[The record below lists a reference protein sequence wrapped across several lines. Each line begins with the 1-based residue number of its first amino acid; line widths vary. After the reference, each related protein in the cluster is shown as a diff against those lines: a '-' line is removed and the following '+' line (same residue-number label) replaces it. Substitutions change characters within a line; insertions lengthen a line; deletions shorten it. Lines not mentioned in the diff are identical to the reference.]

1 MAVEPKLEAPQAIP
15 TTTPQAHGVSRRRLL
30 QAVGGA
36 IVVVIGGTLYRAYD
50 QGVFTTGEG
59 PAYDAWREW
68 EAETGGV
75 PVALVRAAVLATNAH
90 NTQPWLF
97 RVSSDRIDLYAVLDR
112 NIGTIDSLRREMYI
126 SLGCALENLT
136 LAAVAHGF
144 APAVRVMPD
153 PSDQTFVARIDLT
166 PGRDAASA
174 LYAAIPARHTDR
186 ALYSS
191 QMVAPET
198 LKAMQALI
206 DLPDV
211 SLVWFTG
218 TEEKRTFSD
227 LTLRATEAIIADPAQ
242 AADDFAWYRTSWSE
256 LQTRKDGVTLDAAG
270 IGNVLR
276 VLGKLVPVSREQSDQ
291 GWLTATRDTQLPTA
305 AAFGTLAIRDSINN
319 VQRIQAGRTWQRMH
333 LWGTTQ
339 GIAMQPLNQVVERA
353 EREQTAGLEPEFTR
367 AIAALLPETGWHMVM
382 PFRIG
387 YPTQDAFLS
396 PRQAAEEVV
405 VQADLRRAG

>member
-1 MAVEPKLEAPQAIP
+1 VCVIL
-15 TTTPQAHGVSRRRLL
+15 
-30 QAVGGA
+30 
-36 IVVVIGGTLYRAYD
+36 IGGTLYRAYD
-50 QGVFTTGEG
+50 QGVFARGEG

-68 EAETGGV
+68 DAETGGV

-112 NIGTIDSLRREMYI
+112 NIGTIDSLRRELYI

-144 APAVRVMPD
+144 APAVQVMPD
-153 PSDQTFVARIDLT
+153 PSDHTFVARIDLA
-166 PGRDAASA
+166 PGRAAASP

-191 QMVAPET
+191 QMVAPQT

-276 VLGKLVPVSREQSDQ
+276 LLGKLIPVSREQSDQ

-305 AAFGTLAIRDSINN
+305 AAFGTLAVRDSANN
-319 VQRIQAGRTWQRMH
+319 AQRIQAGRIWQRMH
-333 LWGTTQ
+333 LWATTQ
-339 GIAMQPLNQVVERA
+339 GIAMQPLNQIVERA
-353 EREQTAGLEPEFTR
+353 EREQTAGLKPEFTQ
-367 AIAALLPETGWHMVM
+367 AIAALLPDPGWQMVM

-387 YPTQDAFLS
+387 YPTQGAFLS
-396 PRQAAEEVV
+396 PRRPAEEVV
-405 VQADLRRAG
+405 VQADLSRAA

>member
-1 MAVEPKLEAPQAIP
+1 MAIEILEAPQTISTTVLP
-15 TTTPQAHGVSRRRLL
+15 TYGVSRRRLL

-36 IVVVIGGTLYRAYD
+36 CVVLVAGTLYRAYD
-50 QGVFTTGEG
+50 QGVFKTGQG
-59 PAYDAWREW
+59 SAYDAWREW
-68 EAETGGV
+68 DTEAGGV
-75 PVALVRAAVLATNAH
+75 PLALVRAAVLATNAH

-112 NIGTIDSLRREMYI
+112 NIGTIDPLRREMYI

-144 APAVRVMPD
+144 APAVQLMPD
-153 PSDQTFVARIDLT
+153 PSDQTFIARIDLT
-166 PGRDAASA
+166 PGRDADSP

-186 ALYSS
+186 APYSG
-191 QMVAPET
+191 QMVPPET

-206 DLPDV
+206 VLPDV
-211 SLVWFTG
+211 SLAWFTG

-227 LTLRATEAIIADPAQ
+227 LTLRATEAIIADPSQ

-270 IGNVLR
+270 VGNVLR
-276 VLGKLVPVSREQSDQ
+276 VLGKLVPVSREQSGQ

-305 AAFGTLAIRDSINN
+305 AAFGTLAVRLSGNN
-319 VQRIQAGRTWQRMH
+319 AQRLQAGRSWQRMH
-333 LWGTTQ
+333 LWATTQ

-367 AIAALLPETGWHMVM
+367 AVAALLPDTGWQMVM

-387 YPTQDAFLS
+387 YPTLEAFLS
-396 PRQAAEEVV
+396 PRRPAEEVV
-405 VQADLRRAG
+405 VQADLPRAG

>member
-1 MAVEPKLEAPQAIP
+1 MAIEILEAPQTISTTVLP
-15 TTTPQAHGVSRRRLL
+15 TYGVSRRRLL
-30 QAVGGA
+30 QTVGGA
-36 IVVVIGGTLYRAYD
+36 CVVLVAGTLYRAYD
-50 QGVFTTGEG
+50 QGVLNTGQG
-59 PAYDAWREW
+59 SAYGAWREW
-68 EAETGGV
+68 DTEAGGV
-75 PVALVRAAVLATNAH
+75 PLALVRAAVLATNAH

-112 NIGTIDSLRREMYI
+112 NIGTIDPLRREMYI

-144 APAVRVMPD
+144 APAVQLMPD
-153 PSDQTFVARIDLT
+153 PSDQTFVARIDLA
-166 PGRDAASA
+166 PGRDADSP

-333 LWGTTQ
+333 LWATTQ
-339 GIAMQPLNQVVERA
+339 GIAMQPLNQVIERA

-367 AIAALLPETGWHMVM
+367 AIAALLPDTGWHMVM

-396 PRQAAEEVV
+396 PRRPAEEVV

>member
-1 MAVEPKLEAPQAIP
+1 MLLRNPMAIEPLEAPQASSP
-15 TTTPQAHGVSRRRLL
+15 TMPPAHGSSRRRLL
-30 QAVGGA
+30 QAAGGA
-36 IVVVIGGTLYRAYD
+36 CVVVVAGTFYRAYD
-50 QGVFTTGEG
+50 QGVFNTGQG
-59 PAYDAWREW
+59 PAYNAWRVW
-68 EAETGGV
+68 DAEAGGV
-75 PVALVRAAVLATNAH
+75 PLALVRAAVLATNAH

-97 RVSSDRIDLYAVLDR
+97 HVSSDRIDLYAVLDR

-126 SLGCALENLT
+126 SLGCALENLA

-144 APAVRVMPD
+144 APAVQVMPD
-153 PSDQTFVARIDLT
+153 ASDQTFVARIDLA
-166 PGRDAASA
+166 PSRDAASP

-242 AADDFAWYRTSWSE
+242 AADDFAWYRTSWNQV
-256 LQTRKDGVTLDAAG
+256 QTRKDGITLDAAG

-276 VLGKLVPVSREQSDQ
+276 VLGKLVPVSREQSGQ
-291 GWLTATRDTQLPTA
+291 GWLTATRETQLPTA
-305 AAFGTLAIRDSINN
+305 AVFGTLAVRDSLNN
-319 VQRIQAGRTWQRMH
+319 AQRIQAGRMWQRMH
-333 LWGTTQ
+333 LWATTQ

-353 EREQTAGLEPEFTR
+353 EREQTAGLEPDFTR
-367 AIAALLPETGWHMVM
+367 AIAALVPDTAWHMVM

-387 YPTQDAFLS
+387 YPTQEAFLS
-396 PRQAAEEVV
+396 PRRPAEEVV
-405 VQADLRRAG
+405 FEGH

>member
-1 MAVEPKLEAPQAIP
+1 MLLRNPMAIEPLAAPQAIS
-15 TTTPQAHGVSRRRLL
+15 TTMPPARAVSRRRLL

-36 IVVVIGGTLYRAYD
+36 CVVMVGGTLYRAYD
-50 QGVFTTGEG
+50 QGVFNTGQG
-59 PAYDAWREW
+59 PAYNAWRVW
-68 EAETGGV
+68 DAEAGGV
-75 PVALVRAAVLATNAH
+75 PLALVRAAVLATNAH

-97 RVSSDRIDLYAVLDR
+97 HVSSDRIDLYAALDR

-136 LAAVAHGF
+136 LAAVANGL
-144 APAVRVMPD
+144 APAVQVMPD
-153 PSDQTFVARIDLT
+153 PSDHSDHSDQTFVARIDLT
-166 PGRDAASA
+166 PGRDAASP

-218 TEEKRTFSD
+218 TAEKRTFSD

-242 AADDFAWYRTSWSE
+242 AADDFAWYRTSWNE
-256 LQTRKDGVTLDAAG
+256 VQTRKDGVTLDAAG

-276 VLGKLVPVSREQSDQ
+276 LLGKLGPVSREQSGQ
-291 GWLTATRDTQLPTA
+291 GWLTATRETQLPTA
-305 AAFGTLAIRDSINN
+305 AAFGTLAVRDSLNN
-319 VQRIQAGRTWQRMH
+319 AQRIQAGRMWQRM
-333 LWGTTQ
+333 
-339 GIAMQPLNQVVERA
+339 R
-353 EREQTAGLEPEFTR
+353 FCD
-367 AIAALLPETGWHMVM
+367 
-382 PFRIG
+382 IG
-387 YPTQDAFLS
+387 VRS
-396 PRQAAEEVV
+396 
-405 VQADLRRAG
+405 ADRVGCD

>member
-1 MAVEPKLEAPQAIP
+1 VC
-15 TTTPQAHGVSRRRLL
+15 
-30 QAVGGA
+30 
-36 IVVVIGGTLYRAYD
+36 VVVVAGTLYRAYD

-68 EAETGGV
+68 DAETGEI
-75 PVALVRAAVLATNAH
+75 PLALVRAAVLATNAH

-153 PSDQTFVARIDLT
+153 LSDQTFVARIDLT
-166 PGRDAASA
+166 PGRDAASPV
-174 LYAAIPARHTDR
+174 YAAIPARHTDR
-186 ALYSS
+186 APYSS
-191 QMVAPET
+191 QIVAPET
-198 LKAMQALI
+198 LNAMQALI

-276 VLGKLVPVSREQSDQ
+276 LLGKLVPVSREQSDQ
-291 GWLTATRDTQLPTA
+291 AQ
-305 AAFGTLAIRDSINN
+305 SQHCCQE
-319 VQRIQAGRTWQRMH
+319 VQSRK
-333 LWGTTQ
+333 
-339 GIAMQPLNQVVERA
+339 
-353 EREQTAGLEPEFTR
+353 
-367 AIAALLPETGWHMVM
+367 
-382 PFRIG
+382 
-387 YPTQDAFLS
+387 
-396 PRQAAEEVV
+396 
-405 VQADLRRAG
+405 